1 MNKILNIPN
10 VLSMT
15 RIALTPVFVWFF
27 FGNMQSQILAV
38 LIFTIAAITDSCDG
52 YFARKNKTQTNFGAF
67 IDPLADKI
75 LILSVFSSFAFQHT
89 ISWWV
94 VVILALRDLLVTQI
108 RVRLIRSGDSFST
121 SYIAKLKT
129 VFQFIGIYFLFL
141 GSLLHNIFDAC
152 QLWLLDVFI
161 QCFIYW
167 LVIFSIYTCVDYVVK
182 YAKAMFKNE

>member
-10 VLSMT
+10 ILSMT
-15 RIALTPVFVWFF
+15 RIALTPIFVWFF
-27 FGNMQSQILAV
+27 FGNFQSQILAV

-75 LILSVFSSFAFQHT
+75 LILSVFSVFAFKNT
-89 ISWWV
+89 ISWWIV
-94 VVILALRDLLVTQI
+94 AILAVRDIIATQI
-108 RVRLIRSGDSFST
+108 RIRLIRIGKSFST

-141 GSLLHNIFDAC
+141 GSLLHNIFSAS
-152 QLWLLDVFI
+152 QLWIFDDFI
-161 QCFIYW
+161 QYFIYG
-167 LVIFSIYTCVDYVVK
+167 LVIFSVYTCMDYIVQ
-182 YAKAMFKNE
+182 YAKTIFKNE